1 MAGEVR
7 RMGQEIFILAE
18 QKEGTIQEPSFSLLS
33 EGKRLKEKLGTLHS
47 LSAILVGHGMKD
59 LESELG
65 SHGADRVY
73 YFDHPLLEK
82 YQPDLYTGLIAEWV
96 REKNPDLFLL
106 GATALGRDLA
116 PRIAARLRVGLVT
129 HCVDILIDC
138 DRVTAVKPVSDQ
150 YLYQRVAFR
159 SRGPKMLTFAVNAMA
174 KDDPDL
180 SRRAE
185 VIKIPPEMDE
195 KRRRVRFMELIKA
208 DPKTIGLE
216 EADRIVCG
224 GRGVGKGTFEVI
236 NQLADAL
243 NGSVGGTRPVIDW
256 GILPYER
263 QIGQTGIEVSPT
275 LLMTFGISGANEFTV
290 GMEGSKLVI
299 AINMDRKARIFKFA
313 DLGII
318 GDLHKI
324 IPLLIDQVK
333 KQKQTLPARLS
344 PSRGEGLG
352 GGESE
357 TQ

>member
-1 MAGEVR
+1 
-7 RMGQEIFILAE
+7 
-18 QKEGTIQEPSFSLLS
+18 
-33 EGKRLKEKLGTLHS
+33 
-47 LSAILVGHGMKD
+47 
-59 LESELG
+59 
-65 SHGADRVY
+65 
-73 YFDHPLLEK
+73 
-82 YQPDLYTGLIAEWV
+82 
-96 REKNPDLFLL
+96 
-106 GATALGRDLA
+106 
-116 PRIAARLRVGLVT
+116 VT